1 MEALR
6 ERLVYSEAM
15 TAKPKILIVDDHSE
29 IRNSVARYLAR
40 NGMSVQTAEDALE
53 MDRQIGTSEPDLI
66 ILDVMMPGENGLSA
80 CARLRKNNDIPVLL
94 LTALDGEN
102 DILSGFKKGAD
113 DYMSKPFNP
122 PELLARIQ
130 AILRRSQA
138 STSFRNI
145 SNKSELAGKKL
156 RFGGVTY
163 DVDARV
169 VERQDGRMEILTSG
183 EASLLGVLIDHAR
196 ETLSREDLLMMSA
209 GRVPGP
215 FDRTI
220 DNQVSRLR
228 KKLEPDVLRPRL
240 ISTVRNGGYTLSCDV
255 DILP

>member
-1 MEALR
+1 MK
-6 ERLVYSEAM
+6 
-15 TAKPKILIVDDHSE
+15 AKPNILIVDDHPE
-29 IRNSVARYLAR
+29 IRNSVARYLTR
-40 NGMSVQTAEDALE
+40 NGMSVRTAEDAVE
-53 MDRQIGTSEPDLI
+53 MDRQIGASEPDLI

-80 CARLRKNNDIPVLL
+80 CARLHESNDIPVLL

-102 DILSGFKKGAD
+102 DILSGFQKGAD

-130 AILRRSQA
+130 AILRRAQSPNRSENA
-138 STSFRNI
+138 
-145 SNKSELAGKKL
+145 SNKIKLAGKKL

-169 VERQDGRMEILTSG
+169 VERQDGRMEVLTSG
-183 EASLLGVLIDHAR
+183 EANLLSVLIHHAR

-255 DILP
+255 DVLP

>member
-1 MEALR
+1 
-6 ERLVYSEAM
+6 
-15 TAKPKILIVDDHSE
+15 
-29 IRNSVARYLAR
+29 
-40 NGMSVQTAEDALE
+40 MSVQTAEDALE

-80 CARLRKNNDIPVLL
+80 CARLRESNDIPVLL

-102 DILSGFKKGAD
+102 DILSGFQKGAD
-113 DYMSKPFNP
+113 DYMSQPVNP

-130 AILRRSQA
+130 AILRRTQSPNR
-138 STSFRNI
+138 SEND
-145 SNKSELAGKKL
+145 SNKTELAGKKL

-163 DVDARV
+163 DVDSRV